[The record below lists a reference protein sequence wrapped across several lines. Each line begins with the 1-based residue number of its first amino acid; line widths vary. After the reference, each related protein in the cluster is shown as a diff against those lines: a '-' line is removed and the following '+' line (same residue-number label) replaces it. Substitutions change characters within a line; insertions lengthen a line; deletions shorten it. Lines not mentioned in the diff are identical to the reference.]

1 MDEAA
6 PGNLAGV
13 GARLQQARERLGFT
27 RTQAAEKL
35 HLEARTIEALETENF
50 AALGASVYIRG
61 HLRRYADLLGESAA
75 QIDAQYCQ
83 RPHATSA
90 PDLSSVPRQLL
101 GGGNARAPKLG
112 PWPAGLAA
120 AALAVAVL
128 IWWALHSTPRNTPAA
143 STAVTETIK
152 IDPSPAL
159 TDTTAPASTPAPAP
173 VAAAAP
179 PAANEHPAAPTAVP
193 ARDKNPL
200 ALAAATPA
208 AGAVPVQL
216 SLRFSGQSWAEV
228 YAADGARL
236 WAEVGQR
243 GSSQDLQGLA
253 PLHVVLGDPAAVAI
267 NLNGRGVSLPWRL
280 RHTANVSFTVDA
292 SGHVAGP

>member
-1 MDEAA
+1 MEEAG

-27 RTQAAEKL
+27 RAQAGEKL
-35 HLEARTIEALETENF
+35 HLEPRTIEALETENF

-75 QIDAQYCQ
+75 QIDALYCQ

-90 PDLSSVPRQLL
+90 PDLSNVPRQLL
-101 GGGNARAPKLG
+101 GGGSARAPKLG

-128 IWWALHSTPRNTPAA
+128 IWWALHSAPRNAPAA

-152 IDPSPAL
+152 IAPSPAA
-159 TDTTAPASTPAPAP
+159 TDAAAPAPA
-173 VAAAAP
+173 ATP
-179 PAANEHPAAPTAVP
+179 PAANEHPVAPTAVP
-193 ARDKNPL
+193 ARDKNQL

-208 AGAVPVQL
+208 AAAVPVQL
-216 SLRFSGQSWAEV
+216 SLRFNGQSWAEV

-280 RHTANVSFTVDA
+280 RHTANASFTVDA

>member
-1 MDEAA
+1 MEEAGA
-6 PGNLAGV
+6 GNLAGV

-27 RTQAAEKL
+27 RSQAAEKL
-35 HLEARTIEALETENF
+35 HLEPRTIEALETENF

-75 QIDAQYCQ
+75 QIDALYCQ

-90 PDLSSVPRQLL
+90 PDLSNVPRQLL
-101 GGGNARAPKLG
+101 GGHSARAAKLG

-128 IWWALHSTPRNTPAA
+128 IWWALHSAPRSTPAT

-152 IDPSPAL
+152 IEPSPAAA
-159 TDTTAPASTPAPAP
+159 DAAAPAAAP
-173 VAAAAP
+173 VASAAP
-179 PAANEHPAAPTAVP
+179 PAANEHPGLPTAVP
-193 ARDKNPL
+193 AREKNQL
-200 ALAAATPA
+200 AVATPA
-208 AGAVPVQL
+208 TGAVPVQL
-216 SLRFSGQSWAEV
+216 SLRFNGQSWAEV

-253 PLHVVLGDPAAVAI
+253 PLHVVLGDPAAVTL
-267 NLNGRGVSLPWRL
+267 NLNGRSVSVPWRL

-292 SGHVAGP
+292 SGHVSGP

>member
-1 MDEAA
+1 MDEAE

-27 RTQAAEKL
+27 RSQAAEKL
-35 HLEARTIEALETENF
+35 HLEPRTIEALETENF

-101 GGGNARAPKLG
+101 GGGNARAAKLG

-128 IWWALHSTPRNTPAA
+128 IWWALHSAPRSTPVA
-143 STAVTETIK
+143 STTVTETIK
-152 IDPSPAL
+152 IGPSPAA
-159 TDTTAPASTPAPAP
+159 TDTAATTPAPAA
-173 VAAAAP
+173 VATALP
-179 PAANEHPAAPTAVP
+179 PAANEHPAAPAAAP
-193 ARDKNPL
+193 ARDRNQL

-208 AGAVPVQL
+208 AAAVPVQL
-216 SLRFSGQSWAEV
+216 SLRFNGQSWAI
-228 YAADGARL
+228 R
-236 WAEVGQR
+236 Q
-243 GSSQDLQGLA
+243 
-253 PLHVVLGDPAAVAI
+253 
-267 NLNGRGVSLPWRL
+267 PWRL
-280 RHTANVSFTVDA
+280 ISTAA
-292 SGHVAGP
+292 A

>member
-1 MDEAA
+1 MDEAG

-35 HLEARTIEALETENF
+35 HLEPRTIEALETENF

-90 PDLSSVPRQLL
+90 PDLSSVPRQLH
-101 GGGNARAPKLG
+101 GGGGSARAPKLG
-112 PWPAGLAA
+112 PWPAGLAV

-128 IWWALHSTPRNTPAA
+128 IWWALHSAPRNAPGA
-143 STAVTETIK
+143 SNAVTETIK
-152 IDPSPAL
+152 IEPRPAP
-159 TDTTAPASTPAPAP
+159 TNAAAPASVAAP

-179 PAANEHPAAPTAVP
+179 PAANEHAAVP
-193 ARDKNPL
+193 A
-200 ALAAATPA
+200 
-208 AGAVPVQL
+208 AVP
-216 SLRFSGQSWAEV
+216 
-228 YAADGARL
+228 
-236 WAEVGQR
+236 
-243 GSSQDLQGLA
+243 
-253 PLHVVLGDPAAVAI
+253 
-267 NLNGRGVSLPWRL
+267 
-280 RHTANVSFTVDA
+280 
-292 SGHVAGP
+292 

>member
-1 MDEAA
+1 MDEAG

-27 RTQAAEKL
+27 RSQAAEKL
-35 HLEARTIEALETENF
+35 HLEPRTIEALETENF

-75 QIDAQYCQ
+75 QIDALYCQ

-90 PDLSSVPRQLL
+90 PDLSNVPRPLL
-101 GGGNARAPKLG
+101 GGGSARAPKLG

-128 IWWALHSTPRNTPAA
+128 IWWALHSAPRSAPAT

-152 IDPSPAL
+152 IEPSPTA
-159 TDTTAPASTPAPAP
+159 TDAAAPAPAAAP

-179 PAANEHPAAPTAVP
+179 AASNGHPASQTAMP
-193 ARDKNPL
+193 AREKNQL

-208 AGAVPVQL
+208 AAAVPVQL
-216 SLRFSGQSWAEV
+216 SLRFNSQSWAEV

-253 PLHVVLGDPAAVAI
+253 PLHVVLGDPAAVAL
-267 NLNGRGVSLPWRL
+267 NLNGRSVSVPWRL

-292 SGHVAGP
+292 SGHVSGP